1 MRLINK
7 LLLTAIV
14 PLLISSGFATSRLS
28 SLVKAK
34 EYDLVRM
41 RSLSEAAVYERVQL
55 SLKRSREAARVLS
68 APSETAM
75 AIQQAD
81 ADFLYRWAAA
91 FLGSDLDTIL
101 FTDLDGTVLARG
113 HDEFFFGDSYSAHPA
128 FMALAGGLGSYEGVV
143 SARGNHYLAYGLPV
157 YLYGDKRVGYVVTG
171 KNLSGSFLSS
181 LALET
186 GVELFFPL
194 SEASGEGWIAGP
206 VLDIGLGSDAALA
219 LRFPPSPLENE
230 LRAAM
235 NASIT
240 MALVLLLVLPLA
252 LAVVLIYSL
261 KPYDRLTSALAAY
274 ARRDMPLSALKERC
288 AALAAAS
295 DPEIAQMA
303 GALVDMSKT
312 IADTLELLEA
322 RQAELERLSRNDSL
336 TRLANRRAIDEVL
349 ARECDRAERY
359 ASSLALIM
367 ADIDHF
373 KSVNDDYGHQEG
385 DRILKAVADA
395 LSSRLRSIDSCGR
408 WGGEEFLIVCPHTDA
423 ESAAGLAES
432 IRAAIEA
439 GVRAGPDGRVLTISL
454 GVAQFAPGM
463 KPADLLQEADQ
474 ALYRAKSEGRNRV
487 TSMAGSA

>member
-1 MRLINK
+1 LRLINK
-7 LLLTAIV
+7 LLLTAIA

-28 SLVKAK
+28 SLVRAK
-34 EYDLVRM
+34 ELELERA
-41 RSLSEAAVYERVQL
+41 RELSGAAVHERVQL

-68 APSETAM
+68 APSETSM
-75 AIQQAD
+75 AILQGD

-101 FTDLDGTVLARG
+101 FTDLEGTVLARG
-113 HDEFFFGDSYSAHPA
+113 HDEYSFGDSYSAHPA
-128 FMALAGGLGSYEGVV
+128 FMAMAAGLESYEGVV
-143 SARGNHYLAYGLPV
+143 SARGGHYLAYGLPV

-186 GVELFFPL
+186 GVELYFPL
-194 SEASGEGWIAGP
+194 SEAPGQGWIAGP
-206 VLDIGLGSDAALA
+206 VMDAAKGAEATLA
-219 LRFPPSPLENE
+219 LRFPPSLLERE
-230 LRAAM
+230 LRSAM
-235 NASIT
+235 NGSILI
-240 MALVLLLVLPLA
+240 ALILLFGLPIA
-252 LAVVLIYSL
+252 LISVLIYSL

-295 DPEIAQMA
+295 DPELAQMA

-336 TRLANRRAIDEVL
+336 TLLANRRAIDEIL
-349 ARECDRAERY
+349 ARECDRASRY
-359 ASSLALIM
+359 ASSLSLIM

-385 DRILKAVADA
+385 DRILKSVADTI
-395 LSSRLRSIDSCGR
+395 SSRLRSIDSCGR
-408 WGGEEFLIVCPHTDA
+408 WGGEEFLIICPHTDA
-423 ESAAGLAES
+423 QSAVGLAES
-432 IRAAIEA
+432 IRVAIEA
-439 GVRAGPDGRVLTISL
+439 GIRTGPDGRVLTISL
-454 GVAQFAPGM
+454 GVAQYAAGM
-463 KPADLLQEADQ
+463 KAENLLQEADQ

-487 TSMAGSA
+487 ARLAG